1 MERISLE
8 NDDLEG
14 ANNVY
19 VLDSAT
25 ETVLIDTGEQSRESA
40 LRAALEN
47 HGVTFADI
55 DEIFL
60 THWHPDHS
68 GLAGVLQETSGATV
82 RIHECDAPLARGD
95 EEAWTSFT
103 STQRSRLE
111 SWGVPAAKR
120 QQLFAHRERAS
131 VTEYSSLSSV
141 TTFGDGETF
150 TIGDQT
156 LEVRHTPGHTAGS
169 VCFALGG
176 STTDATGRRE
186 IITGDTLLPNYTPN
200 IGGTDTR
207 LDQPLD
213 QYLSSLRS
221 LEAADYDCGW
231 PGHRTPIPQP
241 SNRAREII
249 AHHEQRAGR
258 ILSILDRIG
267 PADVWTVCT
276 ELFGELDGFHI
287 LVGVGEAYAHLEHL
301 QQQGDVEYVDG
312 TYRAVDE
319 VRAELDSD
327 SDVWPLAI
335 RDRRV

>member
-19 VLDSAT
+19 VFDTAT
-25 ETVLIDTGEQSRESA
+25 ETVLIDTGEQSRGPA

-47 HGVTFADI
+47 HEVTFADI

-68 GLAGVLQETSGATV
+68 GLAGVLQEASGATV

-95 EEAWTSFT
+95 EDAWKSFT
-103 STQRSRLE
+103 STQASRLE

-120 QQLFAHRERAS
+120 QQLFAHREQAT
-131 VTEYSSLSSV
+131 VAEYPSLSSV

-150 TIGDQT
+150 TIGDQV
-156 LEVRHTPGHTAGS
+156 LEVHHTPGHTAGS
-169 VCFALGG
+169 VCFALERR
-176 STTDATGRRE
+176 TTDVTGRRE
-186 IITGDTLLPNYTPN
+186 IITGDTLLPKYTPN
-200 IGGTDTR
+200 IGGTDVR
-207 LDQPLD
+207 LDHPLE
-213 QYLSSLRS
+213 QYLSALRS
-221 LEAADYDCGW
+221 LESADYDCGW
-231 PGHRTPIPQP
+231 PGHRTPIEQP
-241 SNRAREII
+241 STRAREII
-249 AHHEQRAGR
+249 THHEQRAGR

-287 LVGVGEAYAHLEHL
+287 LVGAGEAYAHLEHL
-301 QQQGDVEYVDG
+301 QQQGAVECVDG

-319 VRAELDSD
+319 VRAALDSD
-327 SDVWPLAI
+327 RDVWPLAS
-335 RDRRV
+335 RDRSV

>member
-19 VLDSAT
+19 LFDTAT
-25 ETVLIDTGEQSRESA
+25 ATVLIDTGEQSREQD

-47 HGVTFADI
+47 HGVTFADV
-55 DEIFL
+55 DEVFL

-68 GLAGVLQETSGATV
+68 GLAGLIQETSRATV
-82 RIHECDAPLARGD
+82 RIHELDAPLVKGD
-95 EEAWTSFT
+95 AEAWTSFA
-103 STQRSRLE
+103 SMQESRLE

-120 QQLFAHRERAS
+120 QQLFAHRERAA
-131 VTEYSSLSSV
+131 VAEYPSLSSV

-150 TIGDQT
+150 TIGDQV
-156 LEVRHTPGHTAGS
+156 LHVRHTPGHTSGS
-169 VCFALGG
+169 VCFALERN
-176 STTDATGRRE
+176 TTDATGRQE

-200 IGGTDTR
+200 VGGTDAR
-207 LDQPLD
+207 LDQPLNR
-213 QYLSSLRS
+213 YLSSLR
-221 LEAADYDCGW
+221 LLNTADYECGW
-231 PGHRTPIPQP
+231 PGHQTPIAQP

-258 ILSILDRIG
+258 VLSILGRIG

-276 ELFGELDGFHI
+276 ELFGELDEFHI
-287 LVGVGEAYAHLEHL
+287 LVGAGEAYAHLEHL
-301 QQQGDVEYVDG
+301 QQQGDVKCVDG
-312 TYRAVDE
+312 TYRVMDE

-327 SDVWPLAI
+327 VDTWPLAI
-335 RDRRV
+335 RD